1 MCIERQLITAIKT
14 SNRQKH
20 IPLNSSLSL
29 NTSVYEND
37 DDTSL
42 IECFN
47 SKTVEDPLDTI
58 TKKEYYKKV
67 GTKIDEHLSDFEKQ
81 VLGRFVKRRKL
92 CNNCRK
98 TWHTSEIGWQ
108 CNTEN

>member
-1 MCIERQLITAIKT
+1 
-14 SNRQKH
+14 
-20 IPLNSSLSL
+20 
-29 NTSVYEND
+29 
-37 DDTSL
+37 
-42 IECFN
+42 
-47 SKTVEDPLDTI
+47 
-58 TKKEYYKKV
+58 
-67 GTKIDEHLSDFEKQ
+67 LSDFEKQ